1 MKTKVLTIIL
11 VLVVLALGGA
21 LITRNKQ
28 AADQHKE
35 DQAKIDQ
42 FSNEL
47 VTATGNLNEQK
58 QVNLN
63 LEKDVTSRKTEV
75 TQLSNDLSQA
85 TEKLTKTEADL
96 KTAMED
102 AAKRDAKIAELEN
115 QNEALDKQ
123 KDALDKKAID
133 LEAQIAD
140 TQKKLSASEG
150 DKAFLEKEL
159 QRLMAEK
166 AELERQFN
174 DLAVL
179 RAQVRKLKEE
189 LSVARRL
196 DWIRQGLFATQD
208 EKGAQKLMQ
217 TSISGNKPA
226 GSNDNYNLNVEVNAD
241 GTVKVIQ
248 PVTNAAPATN
258 QAPAPAPK

>member
-1 MKTKVLTIIL
+1 MKTKLPIIIL
-11 VLVVLALGGA
+11 GLVVIALGVA

-28 AADQHKE
+28 AADEHKE
-35 DQAKIDQ
+35 DMAKISQ
-42 FSNEL
+42 ASNEL
-47 VTATGNLNEQK
+47 VTTTANLNEQK

-63 LEKDVTSRKTEV
+63 LEKDATARKTEV
-75 TQLSNDLSQA
+75 LQLSNDLSQT
-85 TEKLTKTEADL
+85 TEKLTKAQADL

-102 AAKRDAKIAELEN
+102 AAKRDQKISELEGK
-115 QNEALDKQ
+115 NEELDKQ
-123 KDALDKKAID
+123 KDALDKKAVD
-133 LEAQIAD
+133 LEGKIAD
-140 TQKKLSASEG
+140 TQKKLAASEG

-196 DWIRQGLFATQD
+196 DWIRQGLFAAQD

-226 GSNDNYNLNVEVNAD
+226 NTNENYNLNVEVNAD

-248 PVTNAAPATN
+248 PLTNGAPATN
-258 QAPAPAPK
+258 QSPAPAPK